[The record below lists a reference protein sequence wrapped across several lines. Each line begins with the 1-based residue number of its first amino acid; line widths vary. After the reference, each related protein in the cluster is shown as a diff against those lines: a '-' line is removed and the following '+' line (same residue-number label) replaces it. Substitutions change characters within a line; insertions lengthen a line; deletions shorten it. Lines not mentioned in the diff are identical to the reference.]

1 MSIKYIRCT
10 RCGGDLTKKGEAYVC
25 QYCNAAFVEDFISQ
39 NEKIIEQFL
48 DELKLEKVSALR
60 QQLYEK
66 THAKYLSRN
75 EILETA
81 KAIRSY
87 LPEDFLAR
95 FYESACSKNKQDVI
109 DFIQSIDYEY
119 NYANLD
125 LVIEFMIKNL
135 NSENLLA
142 VSNLIEN
149 AYKENCIE
157 LYSKFTNAYE
167 KEAEK
172 IDKGIYERIIP
183 RDVFIAY
190 SSKDMKVVE
199 EITQYLESQGITCF
213 VALRN
218 LRHGV
223 GAVED
228 YDKALEEAIDNCKI
242 FLFVSSKNSRN
253 MACDALKKEITYVK
267 RIDLKDAPIQY
278 KNNYV
283 KLPKKYKKPR
293 IQLRLD
299 NVETRIADRIV
310 NEFFDGYEWCYD
322 KDAIID
328 RISDIMF
335 NFETDTEEQ
344 EEQKKLEDDLKK
356 QQEELKKKEE
366 EIQKSK
372 NKKY

>member
-10 RCGGDLTKKGEAYVC
+10 RCGGDLIQKGEAYIC
-25 QYCNAAFVEDFISQ
+25 QYCNAGFLEDFISQ
-39 NEKIIEQFL
+39 NEKIIAQFL

-75 EILETA
+75 EILEIS

-109 DFIQSIDYEY
+109 DFIQSIDYELEY
-119 NYANLD
+119 PNLD

-283 KLPKKYKKPR
+283 KLPK
-293 IQLRLD
+293 
-299 NVETRIADRIV
+299 
-310 NEFFDGYEWCYD
+310 
-322 KDAIID
+322 
-328 RISDIMF
+328 
-335 NFETDTEEQ
+335 
-344 EEQKKLEDDLKK
+344 
-356 QQEELKKKEE
+356 
-366 EIQKSK
+366 
-372 NKKY
+372 